1 MFLYIWGFIMSTM
14 YLNYCGPLWLCVVLC
29 SCLRAENT
37 FYDHSFRKIS
47 HFFSLLFVFSDVALA
62 FHS

>member
-1 MFLYIWGFIMSTM
+1 MSTM